1 MQAILDLTIKDL
13 EYYLKS
19 KGFPNFTARQIF
31 SWIYKKAIFDFER
44 MSDLS
49 KSLRN
54 FLKQNFYILGLALI
68 QKQISSD
75 GTQKFFF
82 SLSNQQVIESV
93 FIPTPRRLTVC
104 ISTQVGCKF
113 ACRFCA
119 SGAQGWQRNLTS
131 AEIIEQIIYPAPFFG
146 TKFFENAERCG
157 IYLKTASARVV
168 NNLVFMGV
176 GEPLDNYD
184 HVLKAV
190 RILNSPDSVNIGAR
204 KMTISTCGLIAG
216 IQRLAG
222 ENLQVELSVSLH
234 AGDNQTRT
242 YLMPINKKFPL
253 EKLLPACRNYYK
265 KTKRQITFEYVLI
278 QGINS
283 DLRQAR
289 KLTKL
294 LAGLDAKVNLIP
306 VNPFRNEFSRPNKL
320 EILLFRDILLKAGI
334 PATIRRPRGVD
345 IHAAC
350 GQLRLRSNED
360 YKRDFEGDLSAAI

>member
-1 MQAILDLTIKDL
+1 
-13 EYYLKS
+13 
-19 KGFPNFTARQIF
+19 
-31 SWIYKKAIFDFER
+31 
-44 MSDLS
+44 
-49 KSLRN
+49 
-54 FLKQNFYILGLALI
+54 
-68 QKQISSD
+68 
-75 GTQKFFF
+75 
-82 SLSNQQVIESV
+82 
-93 FIPTPRRLTVC
+93 
-104 ISTQVGCKF
+104 
-113 ACRFCA
+113 
-119 SGAQGWQRNLTS
+119 
-131 AEIIEQIIYPAPFFG
+131 
-146 TKFFENAERCG
+146 
-157 IYLKTASARVV
+157 
-168 NNLVFMGV
+168 MGV